1 MVIWYSACSTNPTF
15 YEFTLI
21 LFMSDFKDNLIEDI
35 NYFFD
40 GDYEIVQGRIIPS
53 VEEVAFGRYGKEV
66 ELAMLFIDVKE
77 STKIVDAFR
86 LKTAARMYQSFLR
99 GVTLIALKND
109 GEIRSFNGD
118 GVLITFYGD
127 SKCNNAVR
135 SALQMMDFV
144 NNILKPKLR
153 SYFIKNKQAMNL
165 VFDCGIGI
173 DVGDIFVIR
182 GGAKGDDNNDLVW
195 VGNPTNYAV
204 KLSAQS
210 KVVIPSNLG
219 SDTTKIYNIHITN
232 RVYSNLKPE
241 LKIIKGNGLMSINI
255 WNRQPSA
262 LGALLPSSL
271 STTTVYR
278 TNKTLPF

>member
-1 MVIWYSACSTNPTF
+1 
-15 YEFTLI
+15 
-21 LFMSDFKDNLIEDI
+21 MSDFKDNLINDT

-40 GDYEIVQGRIIPS
+40 GDYETVQGRIIPS
-53 VEEVAFGRYGKEV
+53 VDEVAFGRYGKEV

-109 GEIRSFNGD
+109 GEVRSFNGD
-118 GVLITFYGD
+118 GVLTTFYGD

-135 SALQMMDFV
+135 SALQMMNFI
-144 NNILKPKLR
+144 NNILKPKLK
-153 SYFIKNKQAMNL
+153 SYFINNKQAQNL
-165 VFDCGIGI
+165 TFDCGIGI
-173 DVGDIFVIR
+173 DVGNIFVVR

-210 KVVIPSNLG
+210 KVAIKTTLG
-219 SDTTKIYNIHITN
+219 TDVTTVYNIHITN

-241 LKIIKGNGLMSINI
+241 LKTIKSNGLLSVNI
-255 WNRQPSA
+255 WNRQPLV
-262 LGALLPSSL
+262 LGAFLPSSL
-271 STTTVYR
+271 STTTIYR
-278 TNKTLPF
+278 TNKTLSL

>member
-1 MVIWYSACSTNPTF
+1 MS
-15 YEFTLI
+15 EFRDSLI
-21 LFMSDFKDNLIEDI
+21 SDT

-40 GDYEIVQGRIIPS
+40 GDYEVIQGRVVPS
-53 VEEVAFGRYGKEV
+53 VDEVAFGRYGKEV

-99 GVTLIALKND
+99 GVTLIALKNE
-109 GEIRSFNGD
+109 GEVRSFNGD
-118 GVLITFYGD
+118 GVLVTFHGG
-127 SKCNNAVR
+127 SKCNDAVR

-144 NNILKPKLR
+144 NNMLKPKLK
-153 SYFIKNKQAMNL
+153 SYFINNKQAQNL
-165 VFDCGIGI
+165 IFDCGIGI
-173 DVGDIFVIR
+173 DVGNIFVVR

-210 KVVIPSNLG
+210 KVSTQTTLG
-219 SDTTKIYNIHITN
+219 TPMTKVYNIHITN
-232 RVYSNLKPE
+232 RVYSYLKPE
-241 LKIIKGNGLMSINI
+241 LKTIKGNGLLSTNI

-271 STTTVYR
+271 STTTIYR
-278 TNKTLPF
+278 TNRTLPL

>member
-1 MVIWYSACSTNPTF
+1 
-15 YEFTLI
+15 
-21 LFMSDFKDNLIEDI
+21 MSEFKDDLIKDV

-40 GDYEIVQGRIIPS
+40 GDYDVVQGRVVPS
-53 VEEVAFGRYGKEV
+53 VDEVVFGRFGKEV

-99 GVTLIALKND
+99 GVTLISLKND
-109 GEIRSFNGD
+109 GEVRSFNGD
-118 GVLITFYGD
+118 GVLVTFYGE

-135 SALQMMDFV
+135 SALQMMDFI

-153 SYFIKNKQAMNL
+153 SYFVNNKQAQNL
-165 VFDCGIGI
+165 LFDCGIGI
-173 DVGDIFVIR
+173 DVGNIFVVR

-210 KVVIPSNLG
+210 KIVSQDSLG
-219 SDTTKIYNIHITN
+219 ANVTKIYNIHITN
-232 RVYSNLKPE
+232 RVYSKLKPE
-241 LKIIKGNGLMSINI
+241 LKITKGGIFGPVNI
-255 WNRQPSA
+255 WQKQPVA
-262 LGALLPSSL
+262 LGAFLPSSL
-271 STTTVYR
+271 ATTTIYR
-278 TNKTLPF
+278 TNKILPF

>member
-1 MVIWYSACSTNPTF
+1 
-15 YEFTLI
+15 
-21 LFMSDFKDNLIEDI
+21 MSDFKDSLISDT

-53 VEEVAFGRYGKEV
+53 VDEVAFGRYGKEV

-99 GVTLIALKND
+99 GVTLIALKNS
-109 GEIRSFNGD
+109 GEVRSFNGD
-118 GVLITFYGD
+118 GVLVTFHGD

-144 NNILKPKLR
+144 NNVLKPKLK
-153 SYFIKNKQAMNL
+153 SYFVNNKQAQNL
-165 VFDCGIGI
+165 TFDCGIGI
-173 DVGDIFVIR
+173 DVGNIFVVR

-210 KVVIPSNLG
+210 KVAVQTTLG
-219 SDTTKIYNIHITN
+219 TSITKIYNIHITN
-232 RVYSNLKPE
+232 RVYSSLKPE
-241 LKIIKGNGLMSINI
+241 LKTMKGGGLLSLNI
-255 WNRQPSA
+255 WSRQPSE

-271 STTTVYR
+271 SSTTIYR
-278 TNKTLPF
+278 TNKTLPL